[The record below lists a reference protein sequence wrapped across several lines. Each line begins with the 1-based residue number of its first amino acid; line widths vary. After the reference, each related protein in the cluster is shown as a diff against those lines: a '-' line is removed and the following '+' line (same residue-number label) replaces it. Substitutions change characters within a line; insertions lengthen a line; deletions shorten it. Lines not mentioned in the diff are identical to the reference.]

1 MDRAQ
6 FLSVMKQEFIDSIN
20 SRRVSDTDIFNSVL
34 VGFGAFG
41 VITAFAIETDN
52 IFHIEFQRL
61 EKYHKLNWNLR
72 SPTPSHYT
80 KLQHLEFVF
89 NPYTDDGYYLIEGT
103 RVPYEEG
110 HPNPRPL
117 WVVTNRLGY
126 FVGDKLTKF
135 LLTLFLVS
143 AKKKSKILFDQYLKN
158 AVLTE
163 VRGTVGQ
170 LYTATITYLEG
181 YNETAF
187 AVSTDDAIATIQVA
201 KQVTRDAKLPHVWQ
215 ARIVKPGDATFG
227 FTNHSPRAVI
237 FEFGIAILLNIRNL
251 RSCC

>member
-1 MDRAQ
+1 M
-6 FLSVMKQEFIDSIN
+6 
-20 SRRVSDTDIFNSVL
+20 
-34 VGFGAFG
+34 
-41 VITAFAIETDN
+41 
-52 IFHIEFQRL
+52 
-61 EKYHKLNWNLR
+61 
-72 SPTPSHYT
+72 
-80 KLQHLEFVF
+80 
-89 NPYTDDGYYLIEGT
+89 
-103 RVPYEEG
+103 
-110 HPNPRPL
+110 
-117 WVVTNRLGY
+117 GY

-135 LLTLFLVS
+135 ALTLFLVS
-143 AKKKSKILFDQYLKN
+143 AKKKSQILFDQYLKN

-215 ARIVKPGDATFG
+215 ARIVKPGKATFG

-237 FEFGIAILLNIRNL
+237 FEFGIVNTSKYPEFEELLLSKLREANIHYRLHWSKNALVDPRRLDEMYGASNATIWKKSRYSLFNNRQELVDVFNNDHL
-251 RSCC
+251 RIAGLDIRP